1 MSADIAKVKCN
12 GLIATGVCLAAFAA
26 AVAGFIFY
34 FKAGQEWARVAAV
47 LALAIG
53 FGAQIWFVASL
64 RRPKPSSIG
73 KGA

>member
-1 MSADIAKVKCN
+1 MSADIAKVKRA
-12 GLIATGVCLAAFAA
+12 GMIATAVCVTAFAA
-26 AVAGFIFY
+26 AVACFMFY
-34 FKAGQEWARVAAV
+34 FKAGQEWARIAAV
-47 LALAIG
+47 LALAVG